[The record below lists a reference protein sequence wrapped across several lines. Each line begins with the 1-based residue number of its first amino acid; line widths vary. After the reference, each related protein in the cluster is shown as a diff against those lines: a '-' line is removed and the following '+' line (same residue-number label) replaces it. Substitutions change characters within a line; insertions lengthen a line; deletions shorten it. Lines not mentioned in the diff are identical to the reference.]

1 MMIEEESVSDDSGNV
16 TVITSVADDVFLPV
30 TMILKGSEGRLSLTI
45 TYDGQSVK
53 MKPEKLDSGAVLTIP
68 DRGGEIYFDF
78 HKPED
83 AAGEEQYQIFWMENR
98 WEIKTVPIILWR
110 T

>member
-53 MKPEKLDSGAVLTIP
+53 MKPGT
-68 DRGGEIYFDF
+68 
-78 HKPED
+78 
-83 AAGEEQYQIFWMENR
+83 
-98 WEIKTVPIILWR
+98 
-110 T
+110 